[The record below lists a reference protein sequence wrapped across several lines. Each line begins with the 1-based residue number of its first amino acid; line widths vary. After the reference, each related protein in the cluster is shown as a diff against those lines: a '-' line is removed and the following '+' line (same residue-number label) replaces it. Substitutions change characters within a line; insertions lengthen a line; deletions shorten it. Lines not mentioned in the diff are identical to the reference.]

1 MSKQLGSRETVV
13 VEIRPAE
20 GGDDAKLFTF
30 DIYKMLTAYCRI
42 KGWEVE
48 LFEMRPAGR
57 MGYHEIVFLVEG
69 KGVYKDLMFETGG
82 HRVQRVPPTEKHD
95 RRQTSTITVAVL
107 PEPTDVQVHVDERDL
122 EWESFRAGGAG
133 GQHQN
138 KTDSAVRVTHTP
150 SGTVVVCRDERS
162 QLQNKRK
169 AMAVL
174 RSRLFSSASTTSHSG
189 RNDQRANQVGSG
201 MRGDKT
207 RTYNFRE
214 DRVTDH
220 RTGKT
225 VRDVATILRGHLD
238 LLR

>member
-1 MSKQLGSRETVV
+1 MGKHQQQKETVV

-30 DIYKMLTAYCRI
+30 DIFKMISAYSRN

-48 LFEMRPAGR
+48 IVEMRSAGR
-57 MGYHEIVFLVEG
+57 HGYQDITFLVHG
-69 KGVYKDLMFETGG
+69 KGVYADLTHETGG
-82 HRVQRVPPTEKHD
+82 HRVQRVPPTEKRD

-107 PEPTDVQVHVDERDL
+107 PQPTEVEVHIDERDL
-122 EWESFRAGGAG
+122 EWQTFRAGGAG

-138 KTDSAVRVTHTP
+138 KTDSAVRLIHTP
-150 SGTVVVCRDERS
+150 TNTVVVCRDERS
-162 QLQNKRK
+162 QHENRRK

-174 RSRLFSSASTTSHSG
+174 RARIFSAVQGSTDASRNEQRSS
-189 RNDQRANQVGSG
+189 QIGSG
-201 MRGDKT
+201 MRGDKV

-225 VRDVATILRGHLD
+225 VRDVDSILRGRLE